1 MRMPRKTAARR
12 LELDTK
18 WYSNLHNYYALQ
30 GGIEI
35 PSGADLKS
43 DAYRKPG
50 NYYCPTNDIAAT
62 LINSPVSNA
71 FILKVEKAT
80 GDSYPKQIFKE
91 YNTGKIIS
99 RVYSLSQ
106 GIWFDEISYVTNS
119 EINDTVIKDLAS
131 KIDSNFVSSDYSP
144 SFFVSRTANTI
155 MVSIFAGVR
164 NLTGRDTIMPA
175 GSIPADFVP
184 PWSINL
190 AIQGRNAPTWATA
203 SYYPCVLNIR
213 EDGSVDLIT
222 GTNKSNIV
230 FIAGDMMYPNK

>member
-1 MRMPRKTAARR
+1 
-12 LELDTK
+12 
-18 WYSNLHNYYALQ
+18 
-30 GGIEI
+30 
-35 PSGADLKS
+35 
-43 DAYRKPG
+43 
-50 NYYCPTNDIAAT
+50 
-62 LINSPVSNA
+62 
-71 FILKVEKAT
+71 
-80 GDSYPKQIFKE
+80 
-91 YNTGKIIS
+91 
-99 RVYSLSQ
+99 
-106 GIWFDEISYVTNS
+106 
-119 EINDTVIKDLAS
+119 
-131 KIDSNFVSSDYSP
+131 
-144 SFFVSRTANTI
+144 